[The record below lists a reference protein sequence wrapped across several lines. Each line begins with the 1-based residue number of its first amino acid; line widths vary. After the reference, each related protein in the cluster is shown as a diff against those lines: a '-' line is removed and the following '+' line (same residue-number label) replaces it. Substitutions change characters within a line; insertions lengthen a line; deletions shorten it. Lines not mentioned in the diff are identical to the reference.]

1 MAGLLPEEK
10 QMIAEALQV
19 YLQFAAQQ
27 MPQETIE
34 ALAARAQELIKKI
47 DTLGATNA
55 DGTVNNKPSG
65 ISEEWFSSVC
75 SSCVQLNETGCAD
88 SVTAKY
94 PGKCDP
100 ILKYEFQKTRTQA

>member
-10 QMIAEALQV
+10 QMLAEALQV
-19 YLQFAAQQ
+19 YLQLAAQQ

-34 ALAARAQELIKKI
+34 ALAVKAKGLLQKL

-55 DGTVNNKPSG
+55 DGTVNNKPTG
-65 ISEEWFSSVC
+65 ISEEWFSAVC
-75 SSCVQLNETGCAD
+75 LQCDKLSETGCKD
-88 SVTAKY
+88 SVTAKF

-100 ILKYEFQKTRTQA
+100 ILNYEFQKIKKA